1 MGKTLKGTQNKENH
15 MHLMLVV
22 VDPGVQHDIHVQLVN
37 ITCHR
42 SLSM

>member
-15 MHLMLVV
+15 LMLVV
-22 VDPGVQHDIHVQLVN
+22 VDLGVQHDIHLQLVN